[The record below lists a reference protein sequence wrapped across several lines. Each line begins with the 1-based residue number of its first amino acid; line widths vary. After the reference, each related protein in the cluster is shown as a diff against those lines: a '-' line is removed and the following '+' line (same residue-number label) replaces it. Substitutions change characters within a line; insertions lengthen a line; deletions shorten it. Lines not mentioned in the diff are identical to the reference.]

1 MQLALRLWN
10 LQATPKLTT
19 VYAHQNN
26 YGVPMKK
33 VLLSLALMFPF
44 LANAGDIGCAGLVKN
59 QMHQVSLDRSTKTIT
74 YDNEKFRYTK
84 SKTESG
90 AHFTE
95 FTAKSG
101 KRVVIVEA
109 DTTVAFLELHGSTK
123 VDYGYCYPQT
133 KV

>member
-1 MQLALRLWN
+1 M
-10 LQATPKLTT
+10 
-19 VYAHQNN
+19 
-26 YGVPMKK
+26 K
-33 VLLSLALMFPF
+33 VLLALTLAFPL
-44 LANAGDIGCAGLVKN
+44 LANAGDIGCAGIVKH

-74 YDNEKFRYTK
+74 YDNEKFRYTR

-95 FTAKSG
+95 FTGKSG
-101 KRVVIVEA
+101 KRVVIVA
-109 DTTVAFLELHGSTK
+109 SDTTVGFLELHGSTK